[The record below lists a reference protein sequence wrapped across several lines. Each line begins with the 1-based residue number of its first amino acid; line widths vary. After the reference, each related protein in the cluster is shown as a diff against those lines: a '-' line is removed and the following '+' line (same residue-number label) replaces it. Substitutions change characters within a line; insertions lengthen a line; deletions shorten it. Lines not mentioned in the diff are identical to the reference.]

1 MFRKLAD
8 RLKEFRLTMR
18 MKLTLSLSAIAVTLL
33 VSSVISILEYY
44 KMSNYVSDLIADNI
58 RSVNVAQK
66 LSEVTNKYNLD
77 LLTVIGDD
85 AVRTLPD
92 FHQKEFMAHCDS
104 LRNSLTSDKMVPLT
118 DSVVYAYSAYMLT
131 SLELNDVLL
140 SDFIDTRSWYFDR
153 LQPKFKR
160 LNRYIDVLNEAIY
173 DDLKKNSLTF
183 QRGFYRSIIPGA
195 VAVGV
200 GLLLVLMLLFFLLVY
215 YVNPIYRMLAGLKN
229 YRAFNK
235 KYSYTFEGDDQL
247 AELNDG
253 ITELAGENQMLR
265 KRVANLRAK
274 VASGPVTSTGSVTTP
289 LSATE
294 PLSPGTKPLSPG
306 TKPLSPVTEPFS
318 PVTEPVEVTGTA
330 KNNN

>member
-8 RLKEFRLTMR
+8 RMKEFKLTMR

-33 VSSVISILEYY
+33 VSSVISIMEYY
-44 KMSNYVSDLIADNI
+44 RMSNYVSDLIADNI

-77 LLTVIGDD
+77 LLALIGDNS
-85 AVRTLPD
+85 VNTLPD
-92 FHQKEFMAHCDS
+92 FHQKEFMGHCDS

-131 SLELNDVLL
+131 SLELNDVML
-140 SDFIDTRSWYFDR
+140 SDFIDTRAWYFDR
-153 LQPKFKR
+153 LQPKFRR
-160 LNRYIDVLNEAIY
+160 LNHYIDVLNEAIY

-200 GLLLVLMLLFFLLVY
+200 GLLLVLMLLCFLLVF
-215 YVNPIYRMLAGLKN
+215 YVNPIYRMLSGLNN
-229 YRAFNK
+229 YRSYNK
-235 KYSYTFEGDDQL
+235 KYSYSFEGDDQL

-253 ITELAGENQMLR
+253 ITELTGENQMLR

-274 VASGPVTSTGSVTTP
+274 VASTGS
-289 LSATE
+289 AH
-294 PLSPGTKPLSPG
+294 
-306 TKPLSPVTEPFS
+306 
-318 PVTEPVEVTGTA
+318 
-330 KNNN
+330 NNN

>member
-1 MFRKLAD
+1 
-8 RLKEFRLTMR
+8 MR

-33 VSSVISILEYY
+33 VSSVISIMEYY

-85 AVRTLPD
+85 SVNTLPD
-92 FHQKEFMAHCDS
+92 FHQKEFMGHCDS

-140 SDFIDTRSWYFDR
+140 SDFIDTRAWYFDR

-160 LNRYIDVLNEAIY
+160 LNYYIDVLNGAIY

-200 GLLLVLMLLFFLLVY
+200 GLLLVLMLLFFILVY
-215 YVNPIYRMLAGLKN
+215 YVNPIYRMLAGLNN
-229 YRAFNK
+229 YRSFNK
-235 KYSYTFEGDDQL
+235 KYSYSFEGDDQL

-253 ITELAGENQMLR
+253 ITELTGENQMLR

-274 VASGPVTSTGSVTTP
+274 VASAG
-289 LSATE
+289 SATE
-294 PLSPGTKPLSPG
+294 AT
-306 TKPLSPVTEPFS
+306 
-318 PVTEPVEVTGTA
+318 
-330 KNNN
+330 KNND

>member
-8 RLKEFRLTMR
+8 RMKEFKLTMR

-33 VSSVISILEYY
+33 VSSVISIMEYY
-44 KMSNYVSDLIADNI
+44 RMSNYVSDLIADNI

-77 LLTVIGDD
+77 LLALIGDNS
-85 AVRTLPD
+85 VNTLPH
-92 FHQKEFMAHCDS
+92 FHQKEFMGHCDS

-131 SLELNDVLL
+131 SLELNDVML
-140 SDFIDTRSWYFDR
+140 SDFIDTRAWYFDR
-153 LQPKFKR
+153 LQPKFRR
-160 LNRYIDVLNEAIY
+160 LNHYIDVLNEAIY

-200 GLLLVLMLLFFLLVY
+200 GLLLVLMLLFFLLVF
-215 YVNPIYRMLAGLKN
+215 YVNPIYRMLSGLNN
-229 YRAFNK
+229 YRSYNK
-235 KYSYTFEGDDQL
+235 KYSYSFEGDDQL

-253 ITELAGENQMLR
+253 ITELTGENQMLR

-274 VASGPVTSTGSVTTP
+274 VASTGS
-289 LSATE
+289 AH
-294 PLSPGTKPLSPG
+294 
-306 TKPLSPVTEPFS
+306 
-318 PVTEPVEVTGTA
+318 
-330 KNNN
+330 NNN

>member
-8 RLKEFRLTMR
+8 RIKEFRLTMR
-18 MKLTLSLSAIAVTLL
+18 MKLTLSLSAIAVSLL
-33 VSSVISILEYY
+33 VSSIISIMEYH
-44 KMSNYVSDLIADNI
+44 KMSDYVSNLIADNI

-85 AVRTLPD
+85 SVNTLPD

-104 LRNSLTSDKMVPLT
+104 LRHSLTSDKMVPLT

-140 SDFIDTRSWYFDR
+140 SDFIDTRAWYFDR

-160 LNRYIDVLNEAIY
+160 LNSYIDVLNGAIY
-173 DDLKKNSLTF
+173 DDLEKNSKTF

-200 GLLLVLMLLFFLLVY
+200 GLLLVLMLLFFILVY
-215 YVNPIYRMLAGLKN
+215 YVNPIYRMLAGLNN
-229 YRAFNK
+229 YRSFNK
-235 KYSYTFEGDDQL
+235 KYTCSFEGDDQL
-247 AELNDG
+247 AELNEG
-253 ITELAGENQMLR
+253 IVELAGENQMLR
-265 KRVANLRAK
+265 KRVANFRARM
-274 VASGPVTSTGSVTTP
+274 VASGSESVDESAADDTG
-289 LSATE
+289 A
-294 PLSPGTKPLSPG
+294 
-306 TKPLSPVTEPFS
+306 
-318 PVTEPVEVTGTA
+318 A
-330 KNNN
+330 KVND

>member
-1 MFRKLAD
+1 MFRKLVD
-8 RLKEFRLTMR
+8 RMKEFKLTMR

-33 VSSVISILEYY
+33 VSSVISIMEYY
-44 KMSNYVSDLIADNI
+44 RMSNYVSDLIADNI

-77 LLTVIGDD
+77 LLTLIGDNS
-85 AVRTLPD
+85 VNTLPD
-92 FHQKEFMAHCDS
+92 FHQKEFMGHCDS

-131 SLELNDVLL
+131 SLELNDVML
-140 SDFIDTRSWYFDR
+140 SDFIDTRAWYFDR
-153 LQPKFKR
+153 LQPKFRR
-160 LNRYIDVLNEAIY
+160 LNHYIDVLNEAIY

-200 GLLLVLMLLFFLLVY
+200 GLLLVLMLLFFLLVF
-215 YVNPIYRMLAGLKN
+215 YVNPIYRMLSGLNN
-229 YRAFNK
+229 YRSYNK
-235 KYSYTFEGDDQL
+235 KYSYSFEGDDQL

-253 ITELAGENQMLR
+253 ITELTGENQMLR

-274 VASGPVTSTGSVTTP
+274 VASTGS
-289 LSATE
+289 AHI
-294 PLSPGTKPLSPG
+294 
-306 TKPLSPVTEPFS
+306 
-318 PVTEPVEVTGTA
+318 
-330 KNNN
+330 NN

>member
-1 MFRKLAD
+1 MLRKLAD
-8 RLKEFRLTMR
+8 RMKEFRLTMR

-33 VSSVISILEYY
+33 VSSVISIMEYY
-44 KMSNYVSDLIADNI
+44 RMSNYVSDLIADNI

-85 AVRTLPD
+85 SVNTLPD
-92 FHQKEFMAHCDS
+92 FHQKEFMGHCDS

-131 SLELNDVLL
+131 SLELNDVML
-140 SDFIDTRSWYFDR
+140 SDFIDTRAWYFDR
-153 LQPKFKR
+153 LQPKFRR
-160 LNRYIDVLNEAIY
+160 LNHYIDVLNEAIY

-200 GLLLVLMLLFFLLVY
+200 GLLLVLMLLFFLLVF
-215 YVNPIYRMLAGLKN
+215 YVNPIYRMLSGLNN
-229 YRAFNK
+229 YRSYNK
-235 KYSYTFEGDDQL
+235 KYSYSFEGDDQL

-253 ITELAGENQMLR
+253 ITELTGENQMLR

-274 VASGPVTSTGSVTTP
+274 VASASEPKDNGASGAGETDRTTDPATGQ
-289 LSATE
+289 
-294 PLSPGTKPLSPG
+294 
-306 TKPLSPVTEPFS
+306 
-318 PVTEPVEVTGTA
+318 A
-330 KNNN
+330 KDNQ

>member
-8 RLKEFRLTMR
+8 RIKEFRLTMR
-18 MKLTLSLSAIAVTLL
+18 MKLTLSLSAIAVSLL
-33 VSSVISILEYY
+33 VSSIISIMEYH
-44 KMSNYVSDLIADNI
+44 KMSDYVSNLIADNI

-85 AVRTLPD
+85 SVNTLPD

-104 LRNSLTSDKMVPLT
+104 LRHSLTSDKMVPLT

-140 SDFIDTRSWYFDR
+140 SDFIDTRAWYFDR

-160 LNRYIDVLNEAIY
+160 LNSYIDVLNGAIY
-173 DDLKKNSLTF
+173 DDLEKNSKTF

-200 GLLLVLMLLFFLLVY
+200 GLLLVLMLLFFILVY
-215 YVNPIYRMLAGLKN
+215 YVNPIYRMLAGLNN
-229 YRAFNK
+229 YRSFNK
-235 KYSYTFEGDDQL
+235 KYTCSFEGDDQL
-247 AELNDG
+247 AELNEG
-253 ITELAGENQMLR
+253 IVELAGENQMLR
-265 KRVANLRAK
+265 KRVANFRARMA
-274 VASGPVTSTGSVTTP
+274 ASGSESVDDSAADDTGAV
-289 LSATE
+289 
-294 PLSPGTKPLSPG
+294 KMDD
-306 TKPLSPVTEPFS
+306 
-318 PVTEPVEVTGTA
+318 
-330 KNNN
+330 

>member
-8 RLKEFRLTMR
+8 RMKEFKLTMR

-33 VSSVISILEYY
+33 VSSVISIMEYY
-44 KMSNYVSDLIADNI
+44 RMSNYVSDLIADNI

-77 LLTVIGDD
+77 LLALIGDNS
-85 AVRTLPD
+85 VNTLPD
-92 FHQKEFMAHCDS
+92 FHQKEFMGHCDS
-104 LRNSLTSDKMVPLT
+104 FRNSLTSDKMVPLT

-131 SLELNDVLL
+131 SLELNDVML
-140 SDFIDTRSWYFDR
+140 SDFIDNRAWYFDR
-153 LQPKFKR
+153 LQPKFRR
-160 LNRYIDVLNEAIY
+160 LNHYIDVLNEAIY

-200 GLLLVLMLLFFLLVY
+200 GLLLVLMLLFFILVY
-215 YVNPIYRMLAGLKN
+215 YVNPIYRMLSGLNN
-229 YRAFNK
+229 YRSYNK
-235 KYSYTFEGDDQL
+235 KYSYSFEGDDQL

-253 ITELAGENQMLR
+253 ITELTGENQMLR

-274 VASGPVTSTGSVTTP
+274 VASTGS
-289 LSATE
+289 AH
-294 PLSPGTKPLSPG
+294 
-306 TKPLSPVTEPFS
+306 
-318 PVTEPVEVTGTA
+318 
-330 KNNN
+330 NNN

>member
-1 MFRKLAD
+1 MFRKLVD
-8 RLKEFRLTMR
+8 RIKEFKLTMR

-33 VSSVISILEYY
+33 VSSVISIMEYY
-44 KMSNYVSDLIADNI
+44 RMSSYVSDLIADNI

-77 LLTVIGDD
+77 LLALIGDNS
-85 AVRTLPD
+85 VNTLPD
-92 FHQKEFMAHCDS
+92 FHQKEFMGHCDS

-131 SLELNDVLL
+131 SLELNDVML
-140 SDFIDTRSWYFDR
+140 SDFIDTRAWYFDR
-153 LQPKFKR
+153 LQPKFRR
-160 LNRYIDVLNEAIY
+160 LNHYIDVLNEAIY

-200 GLLLVLMLLFFLLVY
+200 GLLLVLMLLFFLLVF
-215 YVNPIYRMLAGLKN
+215 YVNPIYRMLSGLNN
-229 YRAFNK
+229 YRSYNK
-235 KYSYTFEGDDQL
+235 KYSYSFEGDDQL

-253 ITELAGENQMLR
+253 ITELTGENQMLR

-274 VASGPVTSTGSVTTP
+274 IASASEPKDNGASGAGETDRTTDPATGQ
-289 LSATE
+289 
-294 PLSPGTKPLSPG
+294 
-306 TKPLSPVTEPFS
+306 
-318 PVTEPVEVTGTA
+318 A
-330 KNNN
+330 KDNQ

>member
-1 MFRKLAD
+1 MFRKLVD
-8 RLKEFRLTMR
+8 RIKELKLTMR

-85 AVRTLPD
+85 SVNTLPD
-92 FHQKEFMAHCDS
+92 FHQKEFMSHCDS
-104 LRNSLTSDKMVPLT
+104 LRNSVTSDKMVPLT

-140 SDFIDTRSWYFDR
+140 SDFIDTRAWYFDR

-160 LNRYIDVLNEAIY
+160 LNSYIDVLNNAIY

-215 YVNPIYRMLAGLKN
+215 YVNPIYRMLAGLNN
-229 YRAFNK
+229 YRSYNK
-235 KYSYTFEGDDQL
+235 KYSYSFEGDDQL

-253 ITELAGENQMLR
+253 ITELTGENQMLR

-274 VASGPVTSTGSVTTP
+274 VASAAS
-289 LSATE
+289 SAA
-294 PLSPGTKPLSPG
+294 
-306 TKPLSPVTEPFS
+306 
-318 PVTEPVEVTGTA
+318 EPVEAPSGTDS
-330 KNNN
+330 KNN

>member
-8 RLKEFRLTMR
+8 RMKEFRLTMR

-33 VSSVISILEYY
+33 VSSVISIMEYY

-85 AVRTLPD
+85 SVNTLPD
-92 FHQKEFMAHCDS
+92 FHQKEFMGHCDS

-140 SDFIDTRSWYFDR
+140 SDFIDTRAWYFDR
-153 LQPKFKR
+153 LQPKFRR
-160 LNRYIDVLNEAIY
+160 LNSYIDVLNSAIY

-215 YVNPIYRMLAGLKN
+215 YVNPIYRMLVGLNN
-229 YRAFNK
+229 YRSFNK
-235 KYSYTFEGDDQL
+235 KYSYSFEGDDQL

-253 ITELAGENQMLR
+253 ITELTGENQMLR
-265 KRVANLRAK
+265 KRVANLRSK
-274 VASGPVTSTGSVTTP
+274 VASGTVASMVGEPCRTTGPATGASMAGEPCRTTGSAAGP
-289 LSATE
+289 S
-294 PLSPGTKPLSPG
+294 S
-306 TKPLSPVTEPFS
+306 VTEPA
-318 PVTEPVEVTGTA
+318 EVTGHNQS
-330 KNNN
+330 NN

>member
-8 RLKEFRLTMR
+8 RLKEFKLTMR

-33 VSSVISILEYY
+33 VSSVISIMEYY

-85 AVRTLPD
+85 AVSTLPD

-140 SDFIDTRSWYFDR
+140 SDFIDTRAWYFDR

-160 LNRYIDVLNEAIY
+160 LNYYIDVLNGAIY

-215 YVNPIYRMLAGLKN
+215 YVNPIYRMLAGLNN
-229 YRAFNK
+229 YRSFNK
-235 KYSYTFEGDDQL
+235 KYSYSFEGDDQL

-253 ITELAGENQMLR
+253 ITELTGENQMLR

-274 VASGPVTSTGSVTTP
+274 VASGTVA
-289 LSATE
+289 SATTVA
-294 PLSPGTKPLSPG
+294 S
-306 TKPLSPVTEPFS
+306 
-318 PVTEPVEVTGTA
+318 VTEPVEVAAPT

>member
-1 MFRKLAD
+1 MFRRLVD

-33 VSSVISILEYY
+33 VSSVISIMEYY
-44 KMSNYVSDLIADNI
+44 KMSDYVSELIADNI

-66 LSEVTNKYNLD
+66 LSEVTNRYNLD
-77 LLTVIGDD
+77 LLAMIGDD
-85 AVRTLPD
+85 SSKTLPD
-92 FHQKEFMAHCDS
+92 FHQKEFMGHCDS

-131 SLELNDVLL
+131 SLEINDVML
-140 SDFIDTRSWYFDR
+140 SDFIDTRTWYFDR

-160 LNRYIDVLNEAIY
+160 LNHYIDVLNNAIY
-173 DDLKKNSLTF
+173 EDLKKNSLTF

-200 GLLLVLMLLFFLLVY
+200 GLLLVLMLLFFLLAY
-215 YVNPIYRMLAGLKN
+215 YANPIYGMLSGLRN
-229 YRAFNK
+229 YRSLNK
-235 KYSYTFEGDDQL
+235 RYSFTFEGDDQL

-265 KRVANLRAK
+265 KRVAHLRAK
-274 VASGPVTSTGSVTTP
+274 AAASTAAVSQAAVTEDRTGAPVIGEGNNTGS
-289 LSATE
+289 E
-294 PLSPGTKPLSPG
+294 
-306 TKPLSPVTEPFS
+306 
-318 PVTEPVEVTGTA
+318 
-330 KNNN
+330 N

>member
-1 MFRKLAD
+1 
-8 RLKEFRLTMR
+8 MR

-33 VSSVISILEYY
+33 VSSVISIMEYY

-77 LLTVIGDD
+77 LLALIGDNS
-85 AVRTLPD
+85 VNTLPD
-92 FHQKEFMAHCDS
+92 FHQKEFMGHCDS

-131 SLELNDVLL
+131 SLELNDVML
-140 SDFIDTRSWYFDR
+140 SDFIDTRAWYFDR
-153 LQPKFKR
+153 LQPKFRR
-160 LNRYIDVLNEAIY
+160 LNHYIDVLNEAIY

-200 GLLLVLMLLFFLLVY
+200 GLLLVLMLLFFILVY
-215 YVNPIYRMLAGLKN
+215 YVNPIYRMLAGLNN
-229 YRAFNK
+229 YRSFNK
-235 KYSYTFEGDDQL
+235 KYSCSFEGDDQL

-253 ITELAGENQMLR
+253 ITELTGENQMLR

-274 VASGPVTSTGSVTTP
+274 VAS
-289 LSATE
+289 A
-294 PLSPGTKPLSPG
+294 
-306 TKPLSPVTEPFS
+306 
-318 PVTEPVEVTGTA
+318 GTA

>member
-8 RLKEFRLTMR
+8 RMKEFKLTMR

-33 VSSVISILEYY
+33 VSSVISIMEYFR
-44 KMSNYVSDLIADNI
+44 MSNYVSDLIADNI

-77 LLTVIGDD
+77 LLALIGDNS
-85 AVRTLPD
+85 VNTLPD
-92 FHQKEFMAHCDS
+92 FHQKEFMGHCDS

-131 SLELNDVLL
+131 SLELNDVML
-140 SDFIDTRSWYFDR
+140 SDFIDTRAWYFDR
-153 LQPKFKR
+153 LQPKFRR
-160 LNRYIDVLNEAIY
+160 LNHYIDVLNEAIY

-200 GLLLVLMLLFFLLVY
+200 GLLLVLMLLFFLLVF
-215 YVNPIYRMLAGLKN
+215 YVNPIYRMLSGLNN
-229 YRAFNK
+229 YRSYNK
-235 KYSYTFEGDDQL
+235 KYSYSFEGDDQL
-247 AELNDG
+247 VELNDG
-253 ITELAGENQMLR
+253 ITELTGENQMLR

-274 VASGPVTSTGSVTTP
+274 IASASEPKDNGASGAGETDRTTDQATGQ
-289 LSATE
+289 
-294 PLSPGTKPLSPG
+294 
-306 TKPLSPVTEPFS
+306 
-318 PVTEPVEVTGTA
+318 A
-330 KNNN
+330 KDNQ

>member
-1 MFRKLAD
+1 MFRKLVD
-8 RLKEFRLTMR
+8 RMKEFRLTMR

-33 VSSVISILEYY
+33 VSSVISIMEYY
-44 KMSNYVSDLIADNI
+44 RMSNYVSDLIADNI

-77 LLTVIGDD
+77 LLALIGDNS
-85 AVRTLPD
+85 VNTLPD
-92 FHQKEFMAHCDS
+92 FHQKEFMGHCDS

-131 SLELNDVLL
+131 SLEQNDVML
-140 SDFIDTRSWYFDR
+140 SDFIDTRAWYFDR
-153 LQPKFKR
+153 LQPKFRR
-160 LNRYIDVLNEAIY
+160 LNHYIDVLNEAIY

-200 GLLLVLMLLFFLLVY
+200 GLLLVLMLLFFLLVF
-215 YVNPIYRMLAGLKN
+215 YVNPIYRMLSGLNN
-229 YRAFNK
+229 YRSYNK
-235 KYSYTFEGDDQL
+235 KYSYSFEGDDQL

-253 ITELAGENQMLR
+253 ITELTGENQMLR

-274 VASGPVTSTGSVTTP
+274 VASTGS
-289 LSATE
+289 AH
-294 PLSPGTKPLSPG
+294 
-306 TKPLSPVTEPFS
+306 
-318 PVTEPVEVTGTA
+318 
-330 KNNN
+330 NNN

>member
-8 RLKEFRLTMR
+8 RMKEFKLTMR
-18 MKLTLSLSAIAVTLL
+18 MKLTLSLSAISVTLL
-33 VSSVISILEYY
+33 VSSVISIMEYY

-58 RSVNVAQK
+58 KSVNVAQK
-66 LSEVTNKYNLD
+66 LSEVTNQYNLD

-85 AVRTLPD
+85 SVNTLPD
-92 FHQKEFMAHCDS
+92 FHQKEFMGHCDS

-140 SDFIDTRSWYFDR
+140 SDFIDTRAWYFDR
-153 LQPKFKR
+153 LQPKFRR
-160 LNRYIDVLNEAIY
+160 LNSYIDVLNSAIY

-200 GLLLVLMLLFFLLVY
+200 GLLLVLMLLFFILVY
-215 YVNPIYRMLAGLKN
+215 YVNPIYRMLAGLNN
-229 YRAFNK
+229 YRSFNK
-235 KYSYTFEGDDQL
+235 KYSYSFEGDDQL

-253 ITELAGENQMLR
+253 ITELTGENQMLR

-274 VASGPVTSTGSVTTP
+274 VASTVGESGRATGAATATSSVTDST
-289 LSATE
+289 
-294 PLSPGTKPLSPG
+294 
-306 TKPLSPVTEPFS
+306 
-318 PVTEPVEVTGTA
+318 EVTGTA